1 MTEAKAN
8 IILKYLFK
16 RVENDPQAESI
27 SKVLFINRVAMLSNL
42 CIHFESWRYYEG
54 STKPNVFEIQA
65 DILASNGS
73 NIYSTEYVYM
83 KKPMTSSNIVEC
95 LFKYAED
102 KDIYIGMRFINFI
115 YKGETPEEILVK
127 ADLEDF
133 N

>member
-1 MTEAKAN
+1 MTNVEAKK
-8 IILKYLFK
+8 ILDFLFK
-16 RVENDPQAESI
+16 RVENDPRAESI
-27 SKVLFINRVAMLSNL
+27 SKVLFINRVVMLNNL
-42 CIHFESWRYYEG
+42 SIHFESWRYYEG
-54 STKPNVFEIQA
+54 LTKPDVFDFQA

-83 KKPMTSSNIVEC
+83 EKPMTYSNIVEC
-95 LFKYAED
+95 LFEYAKD

-133 N
+133 S